1 MIQKRTLPFRYSDV
15 ELPMKRLIIE
25 PTKIAEEITE
35 SGLKIPSR
43 EHQDS
48 EVGVVYATDAESD
61 FKVGDE
67 VQYKKVDRASN
78 EHIESVSIDGKVYDV
93 VYEYK
98 IACVN
103 GRPYSQI
110 FVNPLL
116 DSELL
121 ESGLVIPADV
131 QSITRKGIVFDAP
144 DYFTLKKGDVIEYY
158 NQLTGYYPQVNIDGE
173 VYECLQEEVVFMVNG
188 KVAPHRIIVKIDLVA
203 QHIKRSSTHSG
214 LKLSP
219 LFIAMLRNLQY
230 AEISDIG
237 EEAQKKYPELSKGDT
252 IIIDHAVESQDYR
265 IIDVQKGK
273 QEKAIY
279 EHRIINCYDFSEREI
294 FGKLKYDKSNNKI
307 IDITPI
313 GDSVFMKW
321 EFEHFEHNLLTT
333 DLMLPDDTLSQYK
346 NLSDLKHVVDH
357 KRKEAAELA
366 KLRMSGIKQAM
377 SRIKPDE
384 DPRQWEVLAKE
395 LGLMEREEKRKSAEL
410 RKDFW
415 VVCQTIFPRQDPAYI
430 ISPYEEIYPI
440 NIMGN
445 KFLIGHS
452 DFLLFKTHTNMNITP
467 KDMVALSDNVLVLP
481 IEEKT
486 EGALIIPDAAKQ
498 KPQYGQ
504 VVRIGENKD
513 GIKDGDFILYR
524 QFAGLQQE
532 IGGVQHLVMKHND
545 LLFVVPEKPSEAEAT
560 A

>member
-1 MIQKRTLPFRYSDV
+1 MQQRTLPFRYSDV
-15 ELPMKRLIIE
+15 DLPMKRLIIE
-25 PTKIAEEITE
+25 PTKIPEEVTE

-48 EVGVVYATDAESD
+48 EVGIVYATDAESD

-103 GRPYSQI
+103 DRPYSQI
-110 FVNPLL
+110 FVKPLL

-131 QSITRKGIVFDAP
+131 QSITRKGIVHDAP

-158 NQLTGYYPQVNIDGE
+158 NQLNGYYPQVNIDGE

-203 QHIKRSSTHSG
+203 QHLKRSSTHSG
-214 LKLSP
+214 LRLSP

-237 EEAQKKYPELSKGDT
+237 EEAQKKYPELKAGDT

-265 IIDVQKGK
+265 IIDIQKGK

-333 DLMLPDDTLSQYK
+333 ELHMPDDTLSQYK
-346 NLSDLKHVVDH
+346 NLSDLKHIVDH

-384 DPRQWEVLAKE
+384 DSRQWEVLAKE
-395 LGLMEREEKRKSAEL
+395 LGLMEREEKRKSVEL

-415 VVCQTIFPRQDPAYI
+415 VVCQSVFPRQDPAYI

-467 KDMVALSDNVLVLP
+467 QDMVALSDNVLVLP
-481 IEEKT
+481 IEEATKG
-486 EGALIIPDAAKQ
+486 ELIIPDAAKQ
-498 KPQYGQ
+498 KPQYGK

-513 GIKDGDFILYR
+513 NIKDGDFILYR

-532 IGGVQHLVMKHND
+532 IDGVPHLIMKQND
-545 LLFVVPEKPSEAEAT
+545 LLFVVPEKVQ
-560 A
+560 

>member
-15 ELPMKRLIIE
+15 DLPMKRLIIE

-48 EVGVVYATDAESD
+48 EVGIVYATDAASD

-103 GRPYSQI
+103 DGPYSQI
-110 FVNPLL
+110 FVKPLL

-214 LKLSP
+214 LRLSP

-237 EEAQKKYPELSKGDT
+237 EEAQKKYPELKAGDT

-333 DLMLPDDTLSQYK
+333 DLKLPDDTLSEYK

-377 SRIKPDE
+377 SRITPDQ
-384 DPRQWEVLAKE
+384 DPKQWDVLAKE

-415 VVCQTIFPRQDPAYI
+415 VVCQSVFPRQDPAYI

-452 DFLLFKTHTNMNITP
+452 DFLLFKTHTNMNINP
-467 KDMVALSDNVLVLP
+467 QDMTALSDNVLVLP

-486 EGALIIPDAAKQ
+486 EGTLIIPDAAKQ
-498 KPQYGQ
+498 KPQYGK
-504 VVRIGENKD
+504 VIRIGDNKD

-545 LLFVVPEKPSEAEAT
+545 LLFVVPEKPLETEAT